1 MTALSSHPA
10 QVLEELNLGYNSIGD
25 KSIEYIAEYI
35 KVYVC
40 TTIDTCVCIYTTYKI
55 HSCFFVQTE
64 NCPLKTLDLSYTDIG
79 PEGAEKLANAL
90 QVQT

>member
-35 KVYVC
+35 KVN
-40 TTIDTCVCIYTTYKI
+40 IPINIVCITCTIILFLCSDGK
-55 HSCFFVQTE
+55 
-64 NCPLKTLDLSYTDIG
+64 LSLEDIG
-79 PEGAEKLANAL
+79 SELH
-90 QVQT
+90 

>member
-25 KSIEYIAEYI
+25 KSIEYITEYI

-40 TTIDTCVCIYTTYKI
+40 TTIDTMYTCV
-55 HSCFFVQTE
+55 HLHDVQ
-64 NCPLKTLDLSYTDIG
+64 NPFLLLCLD
-79 PEGAEKLANAL
+79 
-90 QVQT
+90 